1 MGPTGGMGWLC
12 IRSTQ
17 SAWKPEQRLSK
28 APFRTERCVGH
39 PGGCT
44 RVGAPLGAVGRAQS
58 AALGL
63 VRPGTLYGRPP
74 AQKAALAPGDGRG
87 LAGTSGALWT
97 SRGISVVAPA
107 SARLGPASVVVKTS
121 LALAELHFTRE
132 PQEGRQRRGGSAG
145 VENPAFL
152 LPFLIPAAVLAKRT
166 QWTFSDSRGPA
177 LLAGPERRPLPARP
191 ACGESLSWWLPRQC
205 PLPAGPDTAPLASR
219 SRPRRVLKPEDQAPR
234 GPGWKAG
241 ARVRRSERPQAA

>member
-1 MGPTGGMGWLC
+1 MG
-12 IRSTQ
+12 Q
-17 SAWKPEQRLSK
+17 
-28 APFRTERCVGH
+28 
-39 PGGCT
+39 
-44 RVGAPLGAVGRAQS
+44 AQS

-177 LLAGPERRPLPARP
+177 LLAGPERRPLPA
-191 ACGESLSWWLPRQC
+191 
-205 PLPAGPDTAPLASR
+205 LASR